1 MAKKKK
7 REPEDPPPLYKVGD
21 YVSFEIG
28 SGIATGKIVEDR
40 GRLGMGGRRLY
51 GINFHFFPG
60 DEETRYIE
68 VPEEDLTAATAEQFA
83 Q

>member
-1 MAKKKK
+1 MAKRKK
-7 REPEDPPPLYKVGD
+7 REPKDPPPLYKVGD

-28 SGIATGKIVEDR
+28 NGTVTGKIVEDR
-40 GRLGMGGRRLY
+40 GCLGIGGRRLY

-68 VPEEDLTAATAEQFA
+68 LPEVEMRAATAEEFVQ
-83 Q
+83 